1 VPHEADWFRWQHCFS
16 RGTDSGDSGQSLS
29 AAALYCAI
37 RIRSERWARHEKDE
51 HRRGG
56 ADANPPPGTPAP
68 LRRAELGADDHAEPN
83 FFATCGTGKEMRLEV
98 RAVRLCA

>member
-1 VPHEADWFRWQHCFS
+1 VPQEADWFRWQHGFS

-29 AAALYCAI
+29 TAALYCAI

-56 ADANPPPGTPAP
+56 ADANPPPGTP
-68 LRRAELGADDHAEPN
+68 LWRAELGADDHAEPN
-83 FFATCGTGKEMRLEV
+83 FIATCGTREEMRLEV
-98 RAVRLCA
+98 RAIGLFA